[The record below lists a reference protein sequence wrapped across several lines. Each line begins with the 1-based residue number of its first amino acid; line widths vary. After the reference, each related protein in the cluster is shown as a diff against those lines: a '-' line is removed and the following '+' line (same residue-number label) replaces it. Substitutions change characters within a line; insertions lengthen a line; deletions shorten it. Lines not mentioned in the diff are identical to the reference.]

1 MRVPLGGS
9 ARLAPR
15 APAPRAPR
23 APAPWSRER
32 CCYDG
37 DDGDA
42 KPAASS
48 SSSSR
53 PRRAAARDALLATAS
68 SRRAALLTAAAAAAS
83 SILQPPLPALAA
95 GFPAFRTAAARGSAA
110 QRLREKSLLKQLGG
124 APARFGSGR
133 PAKVYMAESM
143 LLSGL
148 PVECPPLDLL
158 QVEMEKFYILQ
169 PTTVF
174 SPMPSPSAP
183 PPPASP
189 PPLPATLPPSPPFA
203 PYAPL
208 PPPPPPPDAS
218 SRPSADR
225 VDWAK
230 LEAARRSSLEAA
242 IESKPLFRL
251 FFGNP
256 DIIKGS
262 QLLDLLAS
270 RLREL
275 EAPVAA
281 KDVDAVCAQH
291 LVIMRLLVAIGDLVV
306 SKFPYVVSKAIYC
319 EGLPRL
325 LGRAC
330 VQCVIERPSSSPEF
344 KVWGGTTKLTIVVD
358 GFAAPITAGSF
369 IDLVQRGFYNGL
381 PIGRNHTGCQLP
393 VELEVSGKVL
403 VSGQPADLG
412 GNITG
417 FVDPRTGSYRTL
429 PVEILPLGASEPTYP
444 LSAIYDDEKPP
455 PSRSGGPA
463 GVAAAAIKQPPALPF
478 RAAGSLGMVHS
489 LNDPDDASSE
499 FFITTAPLS
508 RSADGAITTQLD
520 SQYTLFGFVLEGVDD
535 LPKICTGD
543 VIRSMTVIDGAK
555 KLVRPNF
562 NPRYTTRRR
571 EGTKRD
577 YQMLG
582 EQNEGLGQ
590 YDGGA
595 IPASVPLKAT
605 PPSPPGGKGAQ
616 EEEGGPP
623 LDKVAE

>member
-1 MRVPLGGS
+1 
-9 ARLAPR
+9 
-15 APAPRAPR
+15 
-23 APAPWSRER
+23 
-32 CCYDG
+32 
-37 DDGDA
+37 
-42 KPAASS
+42 
-48 SSSSR
+48 
-53 PRRAAARDALLATAS
+53 
-68 SRRAALLTAAAAAAS
+68 
-83 SILQPPLPALAA
+83 
-95 GFPAFRTAAARGSAA
+95 
-110 QRLREKSLLKQLGG
+110 
-124 APARFGSGR
+124 
-133 PAKVYMAESM
+133 MAESM

-158 QVEMEKFYILQ
+158 QVELEKFYILQ
-169 PTTVF
+169 PATIF

-183 PPPASP
+183 LAAP
-189 PPLPATLPPSPPFA
+189 PPSPPPVAATPPPSPPYA

-218 SRPSADR
+218 SRPSADS

-230 LEAARRSSLEAA
+230 LDAARRSSLEAA

-256 DIIKGS
+256 DILKGG
-262 QLLDLLAS
+262 QRLDELAS

-275 EAPVAA
+275 EAPLSA

-291 LVIMRLLVAIGDLVV
+291 LGIMRLLVEIGDLVV
-306 SKFPYVVSKAIYC
+306 SKFPYAVSKAIYC

-330 VQCVIERPSSSPEF
+330 VQCVIDRPSSSPEF
-344 KVWGGTTKLTIVVD
+344 LPRAEAFPIRLTIVID
-358 GFAAPITAGSF
+358 GYAAPITAGSF

-393 VELEVSGKVL
+393 PEVEASGKVL

-412 GNITG
+412 GNISG
-417 FVDPRTGSYRTL
+417 FVDPRTGAYRTL
-429 PVEILPLGASEPTYP
+429 PVEILPLGATEPAYP

-455 PSRSGGPA
+455 ASRAPA
-463 GVAAAAIKQPPALPF
+463 TAAVKQPPALPF

-499 FFITTAPLS
+499 FFITTASLS
-508 RSADGAITTQLD
+508 RSADGPITTQLD
-520 SQYTLFGFVLEGVDD
+520 SQYTLFGFVLDGVDE
-535 LPKICTGD
+535 LPRICTGD
-543 VIRSMTVIDGAK
+543 VIRSMSVIDGAE

-562 NPRYTTRRR
+562 NPRYTSRRR

-582 EQNEGLGQ
+582 EQNEGLGE

-595 IPASVPLKAT
+595 ISASVPLRPT
-605 PPSPPGGKGAQ
+605 PPSGKGAADDVVVL
-616 EEEGGPP
+616 EEE
-623 LDKVAE
+623 